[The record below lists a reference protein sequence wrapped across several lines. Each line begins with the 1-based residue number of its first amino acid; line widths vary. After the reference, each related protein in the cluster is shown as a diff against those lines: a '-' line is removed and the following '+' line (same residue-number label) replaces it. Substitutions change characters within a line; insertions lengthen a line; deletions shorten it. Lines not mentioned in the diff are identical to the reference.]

1 MDNNTNAKNSITGS
15 ATPDEKELKTDL
27 SGLYRDETQDTIRS
41 LQESA
46 DRMTENYHNNPFGAK
61 DLIADIIFF
70 FVVTATAF
78 GWLLLILLI
87 VSFVAHTYIHLKID
101 KMILASAI
109 FAVVAAVVYI
119 IKKAQKYIRLSD
131 EKKRRKEE
139 KERAVKE

>member
-1 MDNNTNAKNSITGS
+1 MDNNTNDKNSIAGCT
-15 ATPDEKELKTDL
+15 AADEKEVRTDL
-27 SGLYRDETQDTIRS
+27 SGLYRDDTQDTVRS

-61 DLIADIIFF
+61 DIIADIIFF

-78 GWLLLILLI
+78 GWLLLMLLI

-101 KMILASAI
+101 KMILASAV

-131 EKKRRKEE
+131 EKRKHKEE
-139 KERAVKE
+139 RTRE

>member
-1 MDNNTNAKNSITGS
+1 MDNNTNEKNSINERTV
-15 ATPDEKELKTDL
+15 PDEKEVKTDL
-27 SGLYRDETQDTIRS
+27 SGLYRDDTQDTVRS
-41 LQESA
+41 LQQSA
-46 DRMTENYHNNPFGAK
+46 DRMTENYHSNPFGAK
-61 DLIADIIFF
+61 DIIADIILF

-78 GWLLLILLI
+78 GWLLLMLLI

-131 EKKRRKEE
+131 EKKRYKEE
-139 KERAVKE
+139 KQRRDAK

>member
-1 MDNNTNAKNSITGS
+1 MDKNKNENNSITGS

-46 DRMTENYHNNPFGAK
+46 DRMTENYHDNPFGAR
-61 DLIADIIFF
+61 DIITDIIFF

-78 GWLLLILLI
+78 GWLLLMLLI

-139 KERAVKE
+139 KERAGE

>member
-15 ATPDEKELKTDL
+15 ETPDEKELKTDL

-61 DLIADIIFF
+61 DVIADIIFF

-78 GWLLLILLI
+78 GWLLLMLLI

-101 KMILASAI
+101 KMILASAV

-131 EKKRRKEE
+131 EKRKRKEE
-139 KERAVKE
+139 SARE